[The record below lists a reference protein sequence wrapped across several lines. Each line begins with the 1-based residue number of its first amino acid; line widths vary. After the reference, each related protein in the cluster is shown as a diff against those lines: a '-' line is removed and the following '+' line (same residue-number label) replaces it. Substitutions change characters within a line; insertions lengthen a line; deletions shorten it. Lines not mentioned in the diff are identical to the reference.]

1 MKTQKQ
7 TMDDSEQQQY
17 SQSSADDLPAKSEDV
32 DSIVSYELRAPL
44 TSIRAALG
52 LLLTGM
58 MGTLSPKGQRM
69 LEIAL
74 SNADRLMRVVETLE
88 DDSELSSE
96 PDELALMAK
105 DEILE
110 SGRLSANHLT
120 GHKRIYYD
128 RLTGLPNRTLF
139 MSWLRQAIARS
150 QQSSKQ
156 SFAVL
161 IVALDRFQVVSDSLG
176 RMVGEQLLVA
186 IAQQLRAYVESLGV
200 LTRLQENSFAIL
212 LDPVETL
219 DDIFAIATE
228 IQQRLRQPFTIHQQE
243 IFLTASLGMTW
254 SQQRYE
260 YPEDVLHDAAT
271 ALHRAQ
277 AKGGN
282 CYEMFDVQVRHEA
295 ISRFQLET
303 DLRMALERQEFQLH
317 YQPVMS
323 LNTDRVVG
331 FEALLRWF
339 HPKEG
344 LVSPAKFVPIA
355 EEAGLIHPI
364 GLWVLRQAC
373 EQLHQWQQE
382 FPLDPPLTM
391 NVNLSAQQLSQPHL
405 IDEVAAILRET
416 AIMPN
421 TLKLEIT
428 ETSIMSSPETAIATL
443 KQLQNCGIQ
452 LCVDDFGTGYS
463 SLSYLHRF
471 PLDTLK
477 IDRSFVSRIDAE
489 VEQLEIVQA
498 IVKLAWNLGMNVVVE
513 GVETLKQYA
522 QLKAL
527 RCDYAQGYFFSKP
540 VSAEAAISFLQQKL
554 SKAPVHT
561 PIRE

>member
-1 MKTQKQ
+1 MAH
-7 TMDDSEQQQY
+7 MDHSEQQHNLWQIG
-17 SQSSADDLPAKSEDV
+17 DDLSEKSD
-32 DSIVSYELRAPL
+32 DITSIVSYELRAPL

-74 SNADRLMRVVETLE
+74 SNTDRLMKVVEMLE
-88 DDSELSSE
+88 DDSELSHDANPVAVPLDVE
-96 PDELALMAK
+96 VDELKPLPHAQ
-105 DEILE
+105 
-110 SGRLSANHLT
+110 T

-139 MSWLRQAIARS
+139 MSSLRQAIART
-150 QQSSKQ
+150 QHAPKH

-176 RMVGEQLLVA
+176 RMAGEQLLVA
-186 IAQQLRAYVESLGV
+186 IAQQLATYVESFGV
-200 LTRLQENSFAIL
+200 LTRLQDSEFAIL
-212 LDPVETL
+212 IHQVQTVDE
-219 DDIFAIATE
+219 IFAIASE
-228 IQQRLRQPFTIHQQE
+228 IQRRLSCPFRLYQQE
-243 IFLTASLGMTW
+243 IFLTASLGITW
-254 SQQRYE
+254 GQQGYE
-260 YPEDVLHDAAT
+260 HPEDVLHDAAT

-277 AKGGN
+277 ARGGN
-282 CYEMFDVQVRHEA
+282 CYEMFDAQVRREA
-295 ISRFQLET
+295 ISRFQIET
-303 DLRMALERQEFQLH
+303 DLRMALERHEFQLH

-323 LNTDRVVG
+323 LTSDQVVG

-339 HPKEG
+339 HPEEG

-373 EQLHQWQQE
+373 EQLRRWQQE
-382 FPLDPPLTM
+382 FPLEPPLTM
-391 NVNLSAQQLSQPHL
+391 NVNLSAQQLSQPNL
-405 IDEVAAILRET
+405 IEEVATILRET
-416 AIMPN
+416 AIAPN

-443 KQLQNCGIQ
+443 KQLQACGIQ

-477 IDRSFVSRIDAE
+477 IDRSFVNRIDSE

-540 VSAEAAISFLQQKL
+540 VSAEAAVSFLQQKL
-554 SKAPVHT
+554 AMAHAHQPH
-561 PIRE
+561 